1 MKKAEERNKS
11 VLNFAS
17 VGMRIARAHLAQ
29 GGSVMHIPKSCQE
42 GLGVKRDISNGEQ
55 DPSKVPK
62 RVSSKSKVKN
72 CGNVPGRLR
81 TKESTDQFVI

>member
-1 MKKAEERNKS
+1 
-11 VLNFAS
+11 
-17 VGMRIARAHLAQ
+17 
-29 GGSVMHIPKSCQE
+29 
-42 GLGVKRDISNGEQ
+42 VKRDISNGEQ
-55 DPSKVPK
+55 GPSKVPK